1 MLIFKCRCHFYI
13 SVCCLSVSSLVHI
26 YISVRDSSNFESY
39 VPSFYI
45 LKTLFKKQK
54 TAHIISS
61 KMCIKILPSG
71 KFVKKYRD
79 LITYDLYKL
88 HNPQNILIHIPEKAS
103 ARYYQKNK

>member
-1 MLIFKCRCHFYI
+1 
-13 SVCCLSVSSLVHI
+13 
-26 YISVRDSSNFESY
+26 
-39 VPSFYI
+39 
-45 LKTLFKKQK
+45 
-54 TAHIISS
+54 
-61 KMCIKILPSG
+61 MCIKILPSG